1 MMSISGQHTD
11 IGESVC
17 TYNSLF
23 RQDFARYKY
32 FYHYH
37 YLSQDR
43 WNCWI
48 HTHLHAVKMHFPS
61 ALCHAILKQQEKT
74 KSILTW
80 LSLVLMTRKKT
91 KSIYTRLSA
100 IACTDEQRFINY
112 EITWGW
118 GKPAQTDTR
127 AAQVWG
133 LRVKWMVELAHLFFI
148 IQLNMTANG
157 QTDIPT
163 HTHAHTHK
171 HTHTQTYTHNR
182 LIQMHAC
189 THTHMHKNTNKN
201 ACTRMHAHTHTHT
214 HTHTVHTHMHT
225 HTHRFCKNVSKNKP
239 KSIKNTNKN
248 ACTCTCVHA
257 HTHTHMDRHKCM
269 HANTNMH
276 KNSNKNTCM
285 CVRAHTHT
293 HTHVCTLYTR
303 RDSVRR

>member
-23 RQDFARYKY
+23 RQDFAWYKY

-80 LSLVLMTRKKT
+80 LSLVLMTRKEKKINFHTAVGYRLHWWTEIYQLWNNLGMRKT
-91 KSIYTRLSA
+91 STNRHQGS
-100 IACTDEQRFINY
+100 TGVRSESEVN
-112 EITWGW
+112 G
-118 GKPAQTDTR
+118 G
-127 AAQVWG
+127 VG
-133 LRVKWMVELAHLFFI
+133 SSFFI
-148 IQLNMTANG
+148 IQLYMTANG

-171 HTHTQTYTHNR
+171 HTLTQTYTHNR

-189 THTHMHKNTNKN
+189 TCTHAQKH
-201 ACTRMHAHTHTHT
+201 
-214 HTHTVHTHMHT
+214 
-225 HTHRFCKNVSKNKP
+225 
-239 KSIKNTNKN
+239 
-248 ACTCTCVHA
+248 
-257 HTHTHMDRHKCM
+257 
-269 HANTNMH
+269 
-276 KNSNKNTCM
+276 
-285 CVRAHTHT
+285 
-293 HTHVCTLYTR
+293 
-303 RDSVRR
+303 